1 MSVPVRHLIAGAFVE
16 GLGAQRI
23 PVSNPLD
30 NSTLAE
36 IACASAEQIEQAVAS
51 ARETF
56 ASWKE
61 TPVSERARVMLRYQA
76 LLKEHHDELAKIV
89 SSELGKT
96 FEDAKG
102 DVWRGIEVVEHAC
115 NVPSLLMG
123 ETVENVARNIDTYS
137 ITQPLG
143 VCVGITPFNFPAM
156 IPLWMFPLA
165 IACGNAF
172 ILKPSE
178 QVPLTSVRLAELFLE
193 AGAPKGVLQVVHGGK
208 EQVDQLLK
216 HPQVKAVSFVGSVA
230 VGQYVY
236 HTGTAHNKRVQSFAG
251 AKNHMVIMPDADK
264 AQVISNLVG
273 ASVGAAGQRCMA
285 ISVAVLVGA
294 AREWIPEIRDAL
306 AKVRPGPWDDSG
318 ASYGPVINPQAKA
331 RIERLI
337 GQGVEEGA
345 QLLLDGRGYKVE
357 GYPDGNW
364 VGPTLFAGVRPDMA
378 IYREEVFGPVLC
390 LAEVDSLEQA
400 IRLINESPYG
410 PSAKARAAM
419 QQAAALCGR
428 YDYDAQDALV
438 GLFAKQ
444 NGIPAESV
452 HAYCGSRQPLQY
464 AVAAFTGKERSL
476 VMADPSY
483 DSVLGAAQ
491 AQGAKVA
498 AVPLDAEAAHDIE
511 RMLAA
516 AQRDAG
522 LIYICNPNNPTGT
535 LTPHERIVRAIERK
549 PERSVVLVDEA
560 YIHFSDAPSVVGL
573 AVQRQD
579 VLVLRTFSKLYGMA
593 GARLGL
599 AIGHPQLLARLERFG
614 GHNVVP
620 SPTAHAGL
628 ESLRDDDLV
637 PRRKQQNAEVRER
650 TIAWLRQQGFRCT
663 ASQSNCFMVDMR
675 RPAEL
680 VIAELEKQ
688 RVHVGRPWASWPN
701 WVRVTVGSEE
711 EMQAFRSA
719 FASVSRRHQVAMR

>member
-1 MSVPVRHLIAGAFVE
+1 MQE
-16 GLGAQRI
+16 GSCQSQSATSSREPSSKVSAPSASRSAI
-23 PVSNPLD
+23 PSS

-36 IACASAEQIEQAVAS
+36 IACASAEQVEQAVAS

-165 IACGNAF
+165 ISCGNAF

-285 ISVAVLVGA
+285 IRWRCWWGPPASGFRKSATRWPGPPRPMGRQRRQL
-294 AREWIPEIRDAL
+294 
-306 AKVRPGPWDDSG
+306 RPGDQP
-318 ASYGPVINPQAKA
+318 A
-331 RIERLI
+331 
-337 GQGVEEGA
+337 GQGA
-345 QLLLDGRGYKVE
+345 HRAPDRPGRG
-357 GYPDGNW
+357 GGRA
-364 VGPTLFAGVRPDMA
+364 TAAGWPAATRSRDTRTATGSARRCSPGCA
-378 IYREEVFGPVLC
+378 RTWRSTAKVFGPVLC

-400 IRLINESPYG
+400 IRLIS
-410 PSAKARAAM
+410 
-419 QQAAALCGR
+419 
-428 YDYDAQDALV
+428 
-438 GLFAKQ
+438 
-444 NGIPAESV
+444 
-452 HAYCGSRQPLQY
+452 
-464 AVAAFTGKERSL
+464 
-476 VMADPSY
+476 
-483 DSVLGAAQ
+483 
-491 AQGAKVA
+491 
-498 AVPLDAEAAHDIE
+498 
-511 RMLAA
+511 
-516 AQRDAG
+516 
-522 LIYICNPNNPTGT
+522 
-535 LTPHERIVRAIERK
+535 
-549 PERSVVLVDEA
+549 
-560 YIHFSDAPSVVGL
+560 
-573 AVQRQD
+573 
-579 VLVLRTFSKLYGMA
+579 
-593 GARLGL
+593 
-599 AIGHPQLLARLERFG
+599 
-614 GHNVVP
+614 
-620 SPTAHAGL
+620 
-628 ESLRDDDLV
+628 ESLY
-637 PRRKQQNAEVRER
+637 
-650 TIAWLRQQGFRCT
+650 
-663 ASQSNCFMVDMR
+663 
-675 RPAEL
+675 
-680 VIAELEKQ
+680 
-688 RVHVGRPWASWPN
+688 
-701 WVRVTVGSEE
+701 
-711 EMQAFRSA
+711 
-719 FASVSRRHQVAMR
+719 